1 MLTARFLS
9 PRVLSEKAFD
19 ALIGRMAR
27 DFCTD
32 RISCEI
38 SWNGLQGAV
47 ATDDIIETSQ
57 CHLLQ
62 KCQRPLPLA
71 CQESIEIMCLDFWHD
86 IKLHPNSF
94 VDICSKLSNPVY
106 TPLRSMQKSRHWG
119 IIIISC
125 CDWYVFKS
133 SHFKVKISLIYG
145 LRMQHGMM
153 QSRQHNTLEKSI
165 ICRCISMSVVQWED
179 NYSQHSICLLS
190 HMCSLLHCDL
200 TNDDSFPP
208 DYPKPTCLQFLR
220 WFGNLLLRSFWYHK
234 PTRGNPHTTDPCS
247 PEGTTPTASASS
259 KLNA

>member
-94 VDICSKLSNPVY
+94 VDMCWKLSNPVY
-106 TPLRSMQKSRHWG
+106 TPFRSMQK
-119 IIIISC
+119 
-125 CDWYVFKS
+125 KS
-133 SHFKVKISLIYG
+133 ALGYHCHFMLWLV
-145 LRMQHGMM
+145 
-153 QSRQHNTLEKSI
+153 
-165 ICRCISMSVVQWED
+165 
-179 NYSQHSICLLS
+179 
-190 HMCSLLHCDL
+190 
-200 TNDDSFPP
+200 
-208 DYPKPTCLQFLR
+208 CLQVFPFQSEEQIELALFMVLECSME
-220 WFGNLLLRSFWYHK
+220 W
-234 PTRGNPHTTDPCS
+234 CS
-247 PEGTTPTASASS
+247 PDNTT
-259 KLNA
+259 L